1 MKKIESKNLKGLKMF
16 HVFFVVVLFGG
27 ILISLVINLHI
38 DFTNYDE
45 TYYGYK
51 NMILLSSKVIRHGTI
66 ATIIIGC
73 IYGFFTNWGF
83 FKHKWIGMKLILFAI
98 QICLGVFI
106 INNLSIDNLELLE
119 SQKELALSNDV
130 FIHNQ
135 FIRQIALFLQ
145 VFVTIIIFVI
155 SFIKPGM
162 KKER

>member
-1 MKKIESKNLKGLKMF
+1 MKKLNVKGLKILKIL

-38 DFTNYDE
+38 DFHNYNE

-51 NMILLSSKVIRHGTI
+51 SMILLSSKVIRHGTI

-73 IYGFFTNWGF
+73 IYGLFTNWGF
-83 FKHKWIGMKLILFAI
+83 FKHKWIGTKMILFVI
-98 QICLGVFI
+98 QICIGLFI
-106 INNLSIDNLELLE
+106 INNLSIENLNLLQ
-119 SQKELALSNDV
+119 SQKELALSDET

-135 FIRQIALFLQ
+135 QIRQIALFLQ
-145 VFVTIIIFVI
+145 VFITIIIFAI
-155 SFIKPGM
+155 SYIKPWM